1 MSDKK
6 DKGTLTNIEI
16 DIAKNGFELRCRYE
30 KKATLSQKAG
40 WIPSPYCEPE
50 KYVAKS
56 KADLIK
62 QLNEV
67 LKDCKD
73 CSDK

>member
-1 MSDKK
+1 MADKK
-6 DKGTLTNIEI
+6 DKGTLTRIYINV
-16 DIAKNGFELRCRYE
+16 AKNGFELECSYE

-40 WIPSPYCEPE
+40 WVPSPYCEPE

-62 QLNEV
+62 QLNDV

-73 CSDK
+73 CSEK